1 MKAKELMLFDLVK
14 RKKDGKT
21 MTVVELRYAETIAAN
36 TPDDVY
42 YGDMEDYHESEIE
55 PIPLTPEILEKNG
68 FIIGYDGAHIDHDNN
83 LKMYHKYI
91 GKAHIVVNYLDDG
104 KVGIEIS
111 NEFSPKDDKGRADLV
126 TFARDWCNGFCVHE
140 LQHTF
145 RLCGIE
151 KEIVI

>member
-14 RKKDGKT
+14 RKKDGKI
-21 MTVVELRYAETIAAN
+21 MTVVELRYAETIAAI

-55 PIPLTPEILEKNG
+55 PIPLTPEILKKNG
-68 FIIGYDGAHIDHDNN
+68 FSRNGLDIALFDRRGGDDFVGASN
-83 LKMYHKYI
+83 LQ
-91 GKAHIVVNYLDDG
+91 D
-104 KVGIEIS
+104 
-111 NEFSPKDDKGRADLV
+111 
-126 TFARDWCNGFCVHE
+126 VHE
-140 LQHTF
+140 LQHAL

>member
-1 MKAKELMLFDLVK
+1 MKANELMLFDLVK
-14 RKKDGKT
+14 RKKDGKI
-21 MTVVELRYAETIAAN
+21 MTVVELRYAETIAAI

-68 FIIGYDGAHIDHDNN
+68 FHYNDLPFVQSWEQFGLSLYLGGDGYRINCGQNVAMVID
-83 LKMYHKYI
+83 
-91 GKAHIVVNYLDDG
+91 
-104 KVGIEIS
+104 S
-111 NEFSPKDDKGRADLV
+111 
-126 TFARDWCNGFCVHE
+126 VHQ
-140 LQHTF
+140 LQHAL